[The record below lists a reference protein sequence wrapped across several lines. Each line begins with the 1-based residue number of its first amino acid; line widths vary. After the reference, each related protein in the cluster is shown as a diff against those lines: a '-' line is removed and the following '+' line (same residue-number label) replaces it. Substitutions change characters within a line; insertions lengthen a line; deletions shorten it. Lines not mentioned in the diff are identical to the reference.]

1 MVIARAAARASTGLL
16 QDKPLKHRARAAA
29 RASTGWKLEETAKR
43 RARPAARASTG
54 LLQDKQLN
62 HRARPAALV
71 STGLLQDKP
80 LQHRARPVP
89 RTRTLLLRAV
99 LKQTALA
106 TQATRAMPARHVQRA
121 WPASTRRQQDQH
133 SVAIVERVSTQ
144 WKWVQQWIL
153 NARHALQIWTRLPGA
168 VLL

>member
-1 MVIARAAARASTGLL
+1 MPARHVSLASTGSKQEDPLKNRARHAVRASTVLL
-16 QDKPLKHRARAAA
+16 QDKPLKHR
-29 RASTGWKLEETAKR
+29 
-43 RARPAARASTG
+43 
-54 LLQDKQLN
+54 
-62 HRARPAALV
+62 V
-71 STGLLQDKP
+71 
-80 LQHRARPVP
+80 RPVP

-133 SVAIVERVSTQ
+133 SVAIVEQVSTQ

>member
-1 MVIARAAARASTGLL
+1 MLIARTVLRASTGLL
-16 QDKPLKHRARAAA
+16 QDKPLKHLARPAG
-29 RASTGWKLEETAKR
+29 RASTG
-43 RARPAARASTG
+43 S
-54 LLQDKQLN
+54 KQE
-62 HRARPAALV
+62 
-71 STGLLQDKP
+71 DP

-89 RTRTLLLRAV
+89 RTRTLLLIAV

-144 WKWVQQWIL
+144 WKWVQQWIP

>member
-1 MVIARAAARASTGLL
+1 MVIVWSATRASTVFLQDKPLKHRARPAALASTGLLQDKPLKHRARHAARASTGLL
-16 QDKPLKHRARAAA
+16 QDKPLKHR
-29 RASTGWKLEETAKR
+29 
-43 RARPAARASTG
+43 
-54 LLQDKQLN
+54 
-62 HRARPAALV
+62 V
-71 STGLLQDKP
+71 
-80 LQHRARPVP
+80 RPVP

-133 SVAIVERVSTQ
+133 SVAIVERASTQ
-144 WKWVQQWIL
+144 AKWVQRWIL
-153 NARHALQIWTRLPGA
+153 NARHALQIRTRLPGA